1 MSRLYLGTAEAVA
14 QSVATRRIVKILFIS
29 RAYPPV
35 IGGIEK
41 QNYEIGKA
49 LAAITRTD
57 IIANTRGKWLLPIF
71 LPYALLRAL
80 LGIRNY
86 DAVLLGDGVLGIL
99 GYLLKLVTAKP
110 VVCIV
115 HGLDLTYRNALYQKL
130 WINVFLPRMDRLIAV
145 GNATIHQGTLRGLP
159 ESKFVFIPN
168 GVTAAATPAPC
179 SRRALEDALH
189 IKVHDHIIL
198 TLGRLVKR
206 KGVVWFI
213 ENVIKRLDAD
223 ITYII
228 AGTGR
233 EESAI
238 RSTIYTHHLQDRVLY
253 VGGVSERDKEL
264 LFCTADIF
272 VQPNINVAGDME
284 GFGLVVLEA
293 ATHGRVVIASRLEG
307 LQDAI
312 VDGEN
317 GYLVDSGDADAYQ
330 ARIESVLNDS
340 TARAAAG
347 KRARQF
353 VIDHYAWPLMA
364 SKYLET
370 LSALVQ
376 SHRE

>member
-1 MSRLYLGTAEAVA
+1 MN
-14 QSVATRRIVKILFIS
+14 ILFIS

-49 LAAITRTD
+49 LAEVTRTD
-57 IIANTRGKWLLPIF
+57 IIANPLGKKLLPLF

-80 LGIRNY
+80 FGLRKY
-86 DAVLLGDGVLGIL
+86 DAILLGDGVLGII
-99 GYLLKLVTAKP
+99 GYLLKLVTRKP
-110 VVCIV
+110 VACIV
-115 HGLDLTYRNALYQKL
+115 HGLDLTYRNVLYQKL

-145 GNATIHQGTLRGLP
+145 GNATIHHGTLLGLP
-159 ESKFVFIPN
+159 ESIFVFIPN
-168 GVTAAATPAPC
+168 GVTAAANPASC
-179 SRRALEDALH
+179 SRRDLEALLH
-189 IKVHDHIIL
+189 RQVHGPVIL

-213 ENVIKRLDAD
+213 ENVINRLDSD

-228 AGTGR
+228 AGKGR

-238 RSTIYTHHLQDRVLY
+238 LSAIHANNLQDRVLY
-253 VGGVSERDKEL
+253 LGGVSDRDKEL

-272 VQPNINVAGDME
+272 VQPNIKVAGDIE

-293 ATHGRVVIASRLEG
+293 ASHGLVVIASRLEG

-317 GYLVDSGDADAYQ
+317 GYLVDSVDAAAYQ
-330 ARIESVLNDS
+330 ARIESVLRDS
-340 TARAAAG
+340 TARAAFG
-347 KRARQF
+347 KCARNF
-353 VIDHYAWPLMA
+353 VINHYAWPLIA
-364 SKYLET
+364 DKYLEI
-370 LSALVQ
+370 LSGLVQ
-376 SHRE
+376 PHGK